1 MAKLPLSA
9 NHPPANH
16 LLAALSPDVL
26 ARVSPELDVIPLK
39 LRQFV
44 HKAGEPI
51 REVYFPG
58 GGFVSIVTLLDD
70 GSMVEVATIGREGM
84 LGMSAVLNGDPSP
97 SAAMVQGESDTCYR
111 MSAEAFRRE
120 MDRRDA
126 FTNC

>member
-51 REVYFPG
+51 REVY
-58 GGFVSIVTLLDD
+58 S
-70 GSMVEVATIGREGM
+70 GRWVRIHSDA
-84 LGMSAVLNGDPSP
+84 LG
-97 SAAMVQGESDTCYR
+97 
-111 MSAEAFRRE
+111 RRQHGRSGH
-120 MDRRDA
+120 DW
-126 FTNC
+126 T

>member
-9 NHPPANH
+9 NHPPANN

-58 GGFVSIVTLLDD
+58 GGFISIVTLLDD
-70 GSMVEVATIGREGM
+70 GGMVEVATIGREGM

-97 SAAMVQGESDTCYR
+97 
-111 MSAEAFRRE
+111 RRRWCRARATRVTACPLKRSVGRWI
-120 MDRRDA
+120 DVTPS
-126 FTNC
+126 TNC